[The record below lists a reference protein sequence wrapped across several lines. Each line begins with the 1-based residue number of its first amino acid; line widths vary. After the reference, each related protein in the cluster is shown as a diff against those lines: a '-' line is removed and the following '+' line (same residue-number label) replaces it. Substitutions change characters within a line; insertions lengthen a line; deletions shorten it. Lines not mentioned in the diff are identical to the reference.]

1 MSWNSGRSQVRRGLW
16 GLTGRAGPRPRYAW
30 TGGSKQRGVRY
41 DSVLDSERHVAPRE
55 ASGLRHFG
63 ISRRHEQVEMV
74 GRHDLPLGKTGNVDD
89 TAEPEIRVTFQVV
102 DEILAREVFFGCRS
116 LDHILVTEVAVHVDL
131 RGHYRLAGQI

>member
-1 MSWNSGRSQVRRGLW
+1 SARIHPYLYKRDFVLGVVSNGFPGFFLGRYRIHHVVPG
-16 GLTGRAGPRPRYAW
+16 GVTGRAGPRPRYAW

-74 GRHDLPLGKTGNVDD
+74 GR
-89 TAEPEIRVTFQVV
+89 
-102 DEILAREVFFGCRS
+102 
-116 LDHILVTEVAVHVDL
+116 
-131 RGHYRLAGQI
+131 